1 MTNFRIAACCVGLS
15 FASLMAAPAAA
26 QSACASTFQKSGN
39 PLTGLKFRAT
49 ESVRDLSAAN
59 AINQMKAIMTGRGY
73 DIIIAEPEAGSMLA
87 EQPLSGKSRA
97 IPFEINAV
105 DQNGVAT
112 VTIEAKMK
120 AAMAAKESDAK
131 TELCTILG
139 SLKGGKAGLALAAAG
154 ARGGNLGNGA
164 PVAMSALLFSHQISK
179 DAERNAATVPLR
191 YKGKVFT
198 LSGTVDYVTR
208 DGDAFRVAFRI
219 PNPWEEALPLPN
231 AAKFK
236 TDLSCLMAPGTGAY
250 TLQLKPGKSVKLTGT
265 FYEYREINPVA
276 WFKDCRPEK

>member
-1 MTNFRIAACCVGLS
+1 
-15 FASLMAAPAAA
+15 
-26 QSACASTFQKSGN
+26 
-39 PLTGLKFRAT
+39 
-49 ESVRDLSAAN
+49 
-59 AINQMKAIMTGRGY
+59 
-73 DIIIAEPEAGSMLA
+73 MLV
-87 EQPLSGKSRA
+87 EQPMSGKARA

-120 AAMAAKESDAK
+120 AGMFTKEADAK
-131 TELCTILG
+131 TEMCTVLG
-139 SLKGGKAGLALAAAG
+139 MMRGGKAGLALASAG

-179 DAERNAATVPLR
+179 DAERNAAAIPLR

-198 LSGTVDYVTR
+198 LSGTVDYINR
-208 DGDAFRVAFRI
+208 DGAALAVIFKL

-231 AAKFK
+231 ASQFK
-236 TDLSCLMAPGTGAY
+236 TDISCLMAPGTGTY

-265 FYEYREINPVA
+265 FFEYREIHPIA
-276 WFKDCRPEK
+276 WLKDCRPER

>member
-1 MTNFRIAACCVGLS
+1 MTKYRVAAAMAALS
-15 FASLMAAPAAA
+15 FSALAAVPAAA

-39 PLTGLKFRAT
+39 GITGLKFRAT

-73 DIIIAEPEAGSMLA
+73 DVIIAEPEAGSMLV
-87 EQPLSGKSRA
+87 EQPLSGKARA

-112 VTIEAKMK
+112 VTLEAKMK
-120 AAMAAKESDAK
+120 AGMFTKEADAK
-131 TELCTILG
+131 TEMCTVLG
-139 SLKGGKAGLALAAAG
+139 MLKGGKAGLALAAAG
-154 ARGGNLGNGA
+154 AKGGNLGNGA

-179 DAERNAATVPLR
+179 DAERNAAAVPLR

-198 LSGTVDYVTR
+198 LSGTVDYVNR
-208 DGDAFRVAFRI
+208 DGNSLAVVFKI
-219 PNPWEEALPLPN
+219 PNPWEEAIRLPN

-250 TLQLKPGKSVKLTGT
+250 ALQLKPGKSVKLTGT
-265 FYEYREINPVA
+265 FYEYREISPIA
-276 WFKDCRPEK
+276 WFKDCRPER